1 MDKNINKQ
9 NVYISEEENT
19 LNWIEIQSSFKKSFG
34 NEIYNSWLQKI
45 SLVKEYNDYLI
56 LGVPTRFFRDWIVS
70 RYLDKILEQVKSF
83 KLSLNRIEFKIIEEN
98 KQNQELIKIDQ
109 LNKVTEIKDSILNYN
124 RLNPNLS
131 FESFIKGKSNE
142 IALSYSKKVC
152 DYVSRY
158 NPLYICGGVGLGKTH
173 LLNAIGL
180 ETQKD
185 NNVMF
190 ISAERFM
197 YHFIKSIKKN
207 DMVNFKDFFRK
218 SSVFII
224 DDIQFI
230 SGKESLQEEFFH
242 TFNSLIEK
250 GSQIIISSDRPP
262 MKLDRV
268 QERIKS
274 RLSGGLVVDI
284 EAPDLDLKI
293 KILKKKI
300 EEIQNQF
307 KENIDLSD
315 EVINYIASES
325 KTNIRELIGVL
336 NRVIAFS
343 RVHNKV
349 LTTVDC
355 KNILKDVFSQIRVI
369 TVDKIQNIVSN
380 YFNIALSDML
390 SQRRSRP
397 LARPRQIAMYL
408 AKKMTSRSLPE
419 IGRRFAN
426 RDHTTVIHAVKT
438 ITRLSDQDDEMKK
451 ILIKLKVFCWNS
463 EEMQFIVK
471 RDILLKSLN
480 FVQGVVEKKNTLP
493 ILSNV
498 LLQLKEKKLTIV
510 ATDLDIVFH
519 DEIEDVKV
527 LKEGSTTT
535 SAAILYDILRK
546 ISSNSELN
554 FDLKNENKL
563 SLKE

>member
-1 MDKNINKQ
+1 MDKNNFKKQ
-9 NVYISEEENT
+9 NIYISEEEKT
-19 LNWIEIQSSFKKSFG
+19 LVWEDIQNSFKKTFG
-34 NEIYNSWLQKI
+34 SEIYNSWLEKI

-98 KQNQELIKIDQ
+98 KNNLDLLKIDE

-124 RLNPNLS
+124 RLNPNLN
-131 FESFIKGKSNE
+131 FDNFIQGKSND

-152 DYVSRY
+152 EHISRY

-173 LLNAIGL
+173 LLNSIGL
-180 ETQKD
+180 ELQSE
-185 NNVMF
+185 NIVMF

-230 SGKESLQEEFFH
+230 RGKESLQEEFFH
-242 TFNSLIEK
+242 TFNSLIDK
-250 GSQIIISSDRPP
+250 GSQIIISGDRNP

-274 RLSGGLVVDI
+274 RLAGGLVVDI
-284 EAPDLDLKI
+284 DSPDLELKI
-293 KILKKKI
+293 KIIKKKI
-300 EEIQNQF
+300 FEIQEQF
-307 KENIDLSD
+307 KENIDLSE
-315 EVINYIASES
+315 EVINFIANES
-325 KTNIRELIGVL
+325 KTNIRELIGIL

-349 LTTVDC
+349 LTISDC
-355 KNILKDVFSQIRVI
+355 KSILKDVFSQIKII
-369 TVDKIQNIVSN
+369 TVDKIQNVVSS
-380 YFNIALSDML
+380 YFNIALSEML

-451 ILIKLKVFCWNS
+451 NINQI
-463 EEMQFIVK
+463 
-471 RDILLKSLN
+471 KSL
-480 FVQGVVEKKNTLP
+480 
-493 ILSNV
+493 
-498 LLQLKEKKLTIV
+498 LLE
-510 ATDLDIVFH
+510 
-519 DEIEDVKV
+519 
-527 LKEGSTTT
+527 
-535 SAAILYDILRK
+535 
-546 ISSNSELN
+546 
-554 FDLKNENKL
+554 
-563 SLKE
+563 

>member
-1 MDKNINKQ
+1 MDKNNNQKH
-9 NVYISEEENT
+9 NVYTSEEEST
-19 LNWIEIQSSFKKSFG
+19 LSWVEIQVSFKKTFG
-34 NEIYNSWLQKI
+34 SEIYSSWLQKI
-45 SLVKEYNDYLI
+45 SCIKEYNDYLI

-70 RYLDKILEQVKSF
+70 RYLDKILEQVKEF
-83 KLSLNRIEFKIIEEN
+83 KPSLNRIEFKIIEDSKN
-98 KQNQELIKIDQ
+98 NSDLIKIDD

-124 RLNPNLS
+124 RLNPNLNFS
-131 FESFIKGKSNE
+131 SFIQGKSND

-152 DYVSRY
+152 EHISRY

-180 ETQKD
+180 ELQAE

-230 SGKESLQEEFFH
+230 RGKESLQEEFFH
-242 TFNSLIEK
+242 TFNSLVDK
-250 GSQIIISSDRPP
+250 GSQIIISADRSP

-274 RLSGGLVVDI
+274 RLAGGLVVDI
-284 EAPDLDLKI
+284 DLPDLELKVQI
-293 KILKKKI
+293 IKKKI
-300 EEIQNQF
+300 IEIQNQF
-307 KENIDLSD
+307 KENITLSE
-315 EVINYIASES
+315 EVINYIANEC
-325 KTNIRELIGVL
+325 KTNIRELIGIL
-336 NRVIAFS
+336 NRTIAFS

-349 LTTVDC
+349 LTISDC

-369 TVDKIQNIVSN
+369 TVDKIQNTVSN
-380 YFNIALSDML
+380 YFNIPLNEML

-408 AKKMTSRSLPE
+408 AKKMTTRSLPE
-419 IGRRFAN
+419 IGRRFSN

-438 ITRLSDQDDEMKK
+438 ITRLSEQDDEMKK
-451 ILIKLKVFCWNS
+451 NINQI
-463 EEMQFIVK
+463 
-471 RDILLKSLN
+471 KSL
-480 FVQGVVEKKNTLP
+480 
-493 ILSNV
+493 
-498 LLQLKEKKLTIV
+498 LLEQQ
-510 ATDLDIVFH
+510 
-519 DEIEDVKV
+519 
-527 LKEGSTTT
+527 
-535 SAAILYDILRK
+535 
-546 ISSNSELN
+546 
-554 FDLKNENKL
+554 
-563 SLKE
+563 

>member
-1 MDKNINKQ
+1 MDKINTKKNNI
-9 NVYISEEENT
+9 YISEEEKT
-19 LNWIEIQSSFKKSFG
+19 LVWDDIQVSFKKTFG

-45 SLVKEYNDYLI
+45 SLIKEYNDYLI

-70 RYLDKILEQVKSF
+70 RYLDKILEQVKGF
-83 KLSLNRIEFKIIEEN
+83 KLSLNRIEFKIIDEV
-98 KQNQELIKIDQ
+98 KQSQEFIKINE

-124 RLNPNLS
+124 RLNPNLN
-131 FESFIKGKSNE
+131 FENFIQGKSND

-152 DYVSRY
+152 EHISRY

-180 ETQKD
+180 ALQNE

-242 TFNSLIEK
+242 TFNSLMDK
-250 GSQIIISSDRPP
+250 GSQIIISSDRSPA
-262 MKLDRV
+262 KLDKV
-268 QERIKS
+268 QDRIKS

-284 EAPDLDLKI
+284 DSPDLELKS
-293 KILKKKI
+293 KIIKKKI
-300 EEIQNQF
+300 EEIEIQF
-307 KENIDLSD
+307 KENINLSD
-315 EVINYIASES
+315 EVINFIASET

-343 RVHNKV
+343 RVHNKI
-349 LTTVDC
+349 LNISDC
-355 KNILKDVFSQIRVI
+355 KNILRDVFNQIRVI
-369 TVDKIQNIVSN
+369 TVDKIQNVVSN
-380 YFNIALSDML
+380 YFNISLSDML

-397 LARPRQIAMYL
+397 LARPRQIAMFL

-438 ITRLSDQDDEMKK
+438 ISRLADQDDEMKK
-451 ILIKLKVFCWNS
+451 NINQIQS
-463 EEMQFIVK
+463 
-471 RDILLKSLN
+471 LLLE
-480 FVQGVVEKKNTLP
+480 Q
-493 ILSNV
+493 
-498 LLQLKEKKLTIV
+498 Q
-510 ATDLDIVFH
+510 
-519 DEIEDVKV
+519 
-527 LKEGSTTT
+527 
-535 SAAILYDILRK
+535 
-546 ISSNSELN
+546 
-554 FDLKNENKL
+554 
-563 SLKE
+563 

>member
-1 MDKNINKQ
+1 MENNITKKNNAF
-9 NVYISEEENT
+9 ISEEEKT
-19 LNWIEIQSSFKKSFG
+19 LNWNEIQNTFKKTFG
-34 NEIYNSWLQKI
+34 TEVYNSWLQKI
-45 SLVKEYNDYLI
+45 SLIKEYNDYLI

-83 KLSLNRIEFKIIEEN
+83 KLSLNRIEFKIIEDN
-98 KQNQELIKIDQ
+98 KQNQEYLKIDE

-131 FESFIKGKSNE
+131 FDSFIEGKSND

-152 DYVSRY
+152 EHIARY
-158 NPLYICGGVGLGKTH
+158 NPLYVCGGVGLGKTH

-180 ETQKD
+180 KLQNN

-242 TFNSLIEK
+242 TFNSLIDK
-250 GSQIIISSDRPP
+250 GSQIIISGDRNP

-274 RLSGGLVVDI
+274 RLAGGLVVDI
-284 EAPDLDLKI
+284 DLPDLELKV
-293 KILKKKI
+293 KIIKKKI

-307 KENIDLSD
+307 KENIKLDD
-315 EVINYIASES
+315 DVINFLATES

-343 RVHNKV
+343 RVHNKD
-349 LTTVDC
+349 LTINDC

-369 TVDKIQNIVSN
+369 TVDKIQNVVSN
-380 YFNIALSDML
+380 YFNIALSEML

-408 AKKMTSRSLPE
+408 AKKMTTRSLPE

-438 ITRLSDQDDEMKK
+438 ITRLSEQDDEMKK
-451 ILIKLKVFCWNS
+451 NINQI
-463 EEMQFIVK
+463 
-471 RDILLKSLN
+471 KSL
-480 FVQGVVEKKNTLP
+480 
-493 ILSNV
+493 
-498 LLQLKEKKLTIV
+498 LLEQ
-510 ATDLDIVFH
+510 
-519 DEIEDVKV
+519 
-527 LKEGSTTT
+527 
-535 SAAILYDILRK
+535 
-546 ISSNSELN
+546 
-554 FDLKNENKL
+554 
-563 SLKE
+563 

>member
-1 MDKNINKQ
+1 MEKNNIKPQ
-9 NVYISEEENT
+9 NVYVSEEEKT
-19 LNWIEIQSSFKKSFG
+19 LNWNDIQESFKKTFG
-34 NEIYNSWLQKI
+34 SEIYNSWLQKI

-70 RYLDKILEQVKSF
+70 RYLDKILEQVKNF

-98 KQNQELIKIDQ
+98 KQDQELIKINE

-124 RLNPNLS
+124 RLNPSLS
-131 FESFIKGKSNE
+131 FINFIEGKSNE

-152 DYVSRY
+152 EHLSRY

-180 ETQKD
+180 ELEKD

-250 GSQIIISSDRPP
+250 GSQIIISSDRSPV
-262 MKLDRV
+262 KLDRV
-268 QERIKS
+268 QDRIKS

-284 EAPDLDLKI
+284 DSPDLELKI
-293 KILKKKI
+293 KIIKNKI
-300 EEIQNQF
+300 DDIQNQF
-307 KENIDLSD
+307 KENINLSD
-315 EVINYIASES
+315 DVINFIASES

-349 LTTVDC
+349 LEINDC
-355 KNILKDVFSQIRVI
+355 KKILKDVFNQIKVI

-380 YFNIALSDML
+380 YFNIPLSEML

-408 AKKMTSRSLPE
+408 AKKMTTRSLPE

-451 ILIKLKVFCWNS
+451 NISQI
-463 EEMQFIVK
+463 
-471 RDILLKSLN
+471 KSL
-480 FVQGVVEKKNTLP
+480 
-493 ILSNV
+493 
-498 LLQLKEKKLTIV
+498 LLEQ
-510 ATDLDIVFH
+510 
-519 DEIEDVKV
+519 
-527 LKEGSTTT
+527 
-535 SAAILYDILRK
+535 
-546 ISSNSELN
+546 
-554 FDLKNENKL
+554 
-563 SLKE
+563 

>member
-1 MDKNINKQ
+1 MEKNNPIKQ
-9 NVYISEEENT
+9 NAFISEEEKT
-19 LNWIEIQSSFKKSFG
+19 LNWEEIQGSFKKSFG
-34 NEIYNSWLQKI
+34 SEIYNSWLQKI

-98 KQNQELIKIDQ
+98 KQNHEFIKINE
-109 LNKVTEIKDSILNYN
+109 LEKVTEIKDSILNYN

-131 FESFIKGKSNE
+131 FDSFIQGKSND

-152 DYVSRY
+152 EHISRY

-180 ETQKD
+180 KLQPN

-242 TFNSLIEK
+242 TFNSLMDK
-250 GSQIIISSDRPP
+250 GSQIIISSDRAP

-268 QERIKS
+268 QVRIKS

-284 EAPDLDLKI
+284 DIPDIELKI
-293 KILKKKI
+293 KIIKKKL

-307 KENIDLSD
+307 KENIRLSE
-315 EVINYIASES
+315 EVISYVASES
-325 KTNIRELIGVL
+325 KTNIRELIGIL

-343 RVHNKV
+343 RVHNKE
-349 LTTVDC
+349 LTILDC
-355 KNILKDVFSQIRVI
+355 KNILKDVFNQIRVV
-369 TVDKIQNIVSN
+369 TVDKIQNVVSN
-380 YFNIALSDML
+380 FYNIALSEML

-408 AKKMTSRSLPE
+408 SKKMTTRSLPE

-438 ITRLSDQDDEMKK
+438 ITRLSEQDDEMKK
-451 ILIKLKVFCWNS
+451 NINQI
-463 EEMQFIVK
+463 
-471 RDILLKSLN
+471 KSL
-480 FVQGVVEKKNTLP
+480 
-493 ILSNV
+493 
-498 LLQLKEKKLTIV
+498 LLEQ
-510 ATDLDIVFH
+510 
-519 DEIEDVKV
+519 
-527 LKEGSTTT
+527 
-535 SAAILYDILRK
+535 
-546 ISSNSELN
+546 
-554 FDLKNENKL
+554 
-563 SLKE
+563 

>member
-1 MDKNINKQ
+1 MDNKIKKQ
-9 NVYISEEENT
+9 NVYTSEEEKT
-19 LNWIEIQSSFKKSFG
+19 IIWDDIQNSFKKTFG
-34 NEIYNSWLQKI
+34 SEIYNSWLQKI
-45 SLVKEYNDYLI
+45 TLIKEYNDYLI

-83 KLSLNRIEFKIIEEN
+83 KLSLTRIEFKIVEEN
-98 KQNQELIKIDQ
+98 KQNQEIIKIDE

-124 RLNPNLS
+124 RLNPKLN
-131 FESFIKGKSNE
+131 FENFIRGKSND
-142 IALSYSKKVC
+142 IAFSYSKKVC
-152 DYVSRY
+152 EHVSRY
-158 NPLYICGGVGLGKTH
+158 NPLYVCGGVGLGKTH

-180 ETQKD
+180 ELQND

-242 TFNSLIEK
+242 TFNSLMDK
-250 GSQIIISSDRPP
+250 GSQIIISSDRAP
-262 MKLDRV
+262 MKLDRI
-268 QERIKS
+268 QDRIKS

-284 EAPDLDLKI
+284 ESPDLE
-293 KILKKKI
+293 LKKNIIKRKI
-300 EEIQNQF
+300 EDIQNQF
-307 KENIDLSD
+307 KENINISD
-315 EVINYIASES
+315 EVIDYVAAEC

-343 RVHNKV
+343 RVHNKI
-349 LTTVDC
+349 LTTSDC
-355 KNILKDVFSQIRVI
+355 KNILKDVFSQTKVI

-380 YFNIALSDML
+380 YFNISLSEML

-408 AKKMTSRSLPE
+408 SKKMTTRSLPE

-438 ITRLSDQDDEMKK
+438 ISRLSEQDDEMKK
-451 ILIKLKVFCWNS
+451 NINQI
-463 EEMQFIVK
+463 
-471 RDILLKSLN
+471 KSLLID
-480 FVQGVVEKKNTLP
+480 Q
-493 ILSNV
+493 
-498 LLQLKEKKLTIV
+498 
-510 ATDLDIVFH
+510 
-519 DEIEDVKV
+519 
-527 LKEGSTTT
+527 
-535 SAAILYDILRK
+535 
-546 ISSNSELN
+546 
-554 FDLKNENKL
+554 
-563 SLKE
+563 

>member
-1 MDKNINKQ
+1 MEKKITFQK
-9 NVYISEEENT
+9 NVYQSEEEKT
-19 LNWIEIQSSFKKSFG
+19 LNWEEIQSAFKKTFG
-34 NEIYNSWLQKI
+34 NEIYSSWLQKI

-83 KLSLNRIEFKIIEEN
+83 KLSLNRIEFKIVEEN
-98 KQNQELIKIDQ
+98 KQNQELLKIDE
-109 LNKVTEIKDSILNYN
+109 LTKVTEIKDSILNYN
-124 RLNPNLS
+124 RLNPNLNFGS
-131 FESFIKGKSNE
+131 FVEGRSND

-152 DYVSRY
+152 EQISRH

-180 ETQKD
+180 ELQNE

-218 SSVFII
+218 SSIFII

-242 TFNSLIEK
+242 TFNSLMDK
-250 GSQIIISSDRPP
+250 GSQIIISSDRSPA
-262 MKLDRV
+262 KLDKV
-268 QERIKS
+268 QDRIKS

-284 EAPDLDLKI
+284 DSPDLELKS
-293 KILKKKI
+293 KIIKKKI
-300 EEIQNQF
+300 EEIEIQF
-307 KENIDLSD
+307 KENINLSD
-315 EVINYIASES
+315 EVINFIASET

-343 RVHNKV
+343 RVHNKI
-349 LTTVDC
+349 LNISDC
-355 KNILKDVFSQIRVI
+355 KNILRDVFNQIRVI
-369 TVDKIQNIVSN
+369 TVDKIQNVVSN
-380 YFNIALSDML
+380 YFNISLSDML

-397 LARPRQIAMYL
+397 LARPRQIAMFL

-438 ITRLSDQDDEMKK
+438 ISRLADQDDEMKK
-451 ILIKLKVFCWNS
+451 NINHIQS
-463 EEMQFIVK
+463 
-471 RDILLKSLN
+471 LLLE
-480 FVQGVVEKKNTLP
+480 Q
-493 ILSNV
+493 
-498 LLQLKEKKLTIV
+498 Q
-510 ATDLDIVFH
+510 
-519 DEIEDVKV
+519 
-527 LKEGSTTT
+527 
-535 SAAILYDILRK
+535 
-546 ISSNSELN
+546 
-554 FDLKNENKL
+554 
-563 SLKE
+563 

>member
-1 MDKNINKQ
+1 MENNYSKKQ
-9 NVYISEEENT
+9 NSFISEEEKT
-19 LNWIEIQSSFKKSFG
+19 LNWEEIQSAFKKTFG
-34 NEIYNSWLQKI
+34 GEIYNSWLQKI
-45 SLVKEYNDYLI
+45 SLVKEYNDYLV

-98 KQNQELIKIDQ
+98 KQNQEFMKIDE

-131 FESFIKGKSNE
+131 FDSFIQGRSND

-152 DYVSRY
+152 EHVARY

-180 ETQKD
+180 ELQSD

-197 YHFIKSIKKN
+197 YHFIKSVKKN
-207 DMVNFKDFFRK
+207 DMMNFKDFFRK

-230 SGKESLQEEFFH
+230 GGKESLQEEFFH
-242 TFNSLIEK
+242 TFNSLIDK
-250 GSQIIISSDRPP
+250 GSQIIISSDRHPT
-262 MKLDRV
+262 KLDRV

-274 RLSGGLVVDI
+274 RLAGGLVVDI
-284 EAPDLDLKI
+284 DLPDA
-293 KILKKKI
+293 ILKNKIIRKKI

-307 KENIDLSD
+307 KENINLDD
-315 EVINYIASES
+315 EVINYIATES

-343 RVHNKV
+343 RINNKK
-349 LTTVDC
+349 LTILDC
-355 KNILKDVFSQIRVI
+355 KNILKDVFSQIRVV
-369 TVDKIQNIVSN
+369 TVDKIQNVVSN
-380 YFNIALSDML
+380 YFNIGISEML

-438 ITRLSDQDDEMKK
+438 ITRLSEQDDEMKK
-451 ILIKLKVFCWNS
+451 NISQI
-463 EEMQFIVK
+463 
-471 RDILLKSLN
+471 KSL
-480 FVQGVVEKKNTLP
+480 
-493 ILSNV
+493 
-498 LLQLKEKKLTIV
+498 LLEQ
-510 ATDLDIVFH
+510 
-519 DEIEDVKV
+519 
-527 LKEGSTTT
+527 
-535 SAAILYDILRK
+535 
-546 ISSNSELN
+546 
-554 FDLKNENKL
+554 
-563 SLKE
+563 

>member
-1 MDKNINKQ
+1 MEKNITKKQ
-9 NVYISEEENT
+9 NAYISEEENT
-19 LNWIEIQSSFKKSFG
+19 LNWDELQAAFKKTFG
-34 NEIYNSWLQKI
+34 NEVYNSWLQKI

-98 KQNQELIKIDQ
+98 KQNKEYIKIDD

-124 RLNPNLS
+124 RLNSSLS
-131 FESFIKGKSNE
+131 FDSFIPGKSNE

-152 DYVSRY
+152 EHISRY

-180 ETQKD
+180 ELQSN
-185 NNVMF
+185 NNVMY

-242 TFNSLIEK
+242 TFNSLIDK
-250 GSQIIISSDRPP
+250 GSQIIISSDRAP

-268 QERIKS
+268 QDRIKS
-274 RLSGGLVVDI
+274 RLAGGLVVDI
-284 EAPDLDLKI
+284 EIPDLELKI
-293 KILKKKI
+293 EIVKKKL
-300 EEIQNQF
+300 EEIQQQF
-307 KENIDLSD
+307 KENIFLSED
-315 EVINYIASES
+315 VINFIASES
-325 KTNIRELIGVL
+325 KTNIRELIGIL

-343 RVHNKV
+343 RVHNKD
-349 LTTVDC
+349 LSISEC
-355 KNILKDVFSQIRVI
+355 KNILKDVFNQIRVI
-369 TVDKIQNIVSN
+369 TVDKIQNVVSN
-380 YFNIALSDML
+380 YFNISLSEML

-397 LARPRQIAMYL
+397 LARPRQIAMFL
-408 AKKMTSRSLPE
+408 AKKMTTRSLPE

-438 ITRLSDQDDEMKK
+438 ITRLSEQDEEMKK
-451 ILIKLKVFCWNS
+451 NISQI
-463 EEMQFIVK
+463 
-471 RDILLKSLN
+471 KSL
-480 FVQGVVEKKNTLP
+480 
-493 ILSNV
+493 
-498 LLQLKEKKLTIV
+498 LLEQ
-510 ATDLDIVFH
+510 
-519 DEIEDVKV
+519 
-527 LKEGSTTT
+527 
-535 SAAILYDILRK
+535 
-546 ISSNSELN
+546 
-554 FDLKNENKL
+554 
-563 SLKE
+563 

>member
-1 MDKNINKQ
+1 MEKNSIKPQNK
-9 NVYISEEENT
+9 YTSEEEKT
-19 LNWIEIQSSFKKSFG
+19 LNWNDVQDAFKKTFG
-34 NEIYNSWLQKI
+34 SEVYDSWLQKI
-45 SLVKEYNDYLI
+45 TFIKEYNDYLI

-70 RYLDKILEQVKSF
+70 RYLDKILEQLRSF
-83 KLSLNRIEFKIIEEN
+83 KLSLNRVEFKIIEEN
-98 KQNQELIKIDQ
+98 KQNQELLKINEI
-109 LNKVTEIKDSILNYN
+109 NKVAEIKDSILNYN
-124 RLNPNLS
+124 RLNPNLN
-131 FESFIKGKSNE
+131 FNSFIQGKSND

-152 DYVSRY
+152 EHVSRY
-158 NPLYICGGVGLGKTH
+158 NPLFICGGVGLGKTH

-180 ETQKD
+180 ELQNE

-224 DDIQFI
+224 DDIQFL

-242 TFNSLIEK
+242 TFNSLMDK
-250 GSQIIISSDRPP
+250 GSQIIVSSDRAPV
-262 MKLDRV
+262 KLDRV

-274 RLSGGLVVDI
+274 RLGGGLVVDI
-284 EAPDLDLKI
+284 ESPDHELKI
-293 KILKKKI
+293 KIIKKKI

-307 KENIDLSD
+307 KENIDIND

-343 RVHNKV
+343 RVHNKI
-349 LTTVDC
+349 LTVGDC

-369 TVDKIQNIVSN
+369 TVDKIQNVVSSF
-380 YFNIALSDML
+380 FNIAMSEML

-408 AKKMTSRSLPE
+408 AKKLTTRSLPE

-438 ITRLSDQDDEMKK
+438 ISRLSEQDDEMKK
-451 ILIKLKVFCWNS
+451 NINQI
-463 EEMQFIVK
+463 
-471 RDILLKSLN
+471 KSL
-480 FVQGVVEKKNTLP
+480 
-493 ILSNV
+493 
-498 LLQLKEKKLTIV
+498 LLEQ
-510 ATDLDIVFH
+510 
-519 DEIEDVKV
+519 
-527 LKEGSTTT
+527 
-535 SAAILYDILRK
+535 
-546 ISSNSELN
+546 
-554 FDLKNENKL
+554 
-563 SLKE
+563 

>member
-1 MDKNINKQ
+1 MEKNNIKKN
-9 NVYISEEENT
+9 NVYVSEEEKT
-19 LNWIEIQSSFKKSFG
+19 LVWEDIQASFKKTFG
-34 NEIYNSWLQKI
+34 SEVYNSWLQKI

-70 RYLDKILEQVKSF
+70 RYLDKILEQVKGF
-83 KLSLNRIEFKIIEEN
+83 KLSLSRIEFKIIEEA
-98 KQNQELIKIDQ
+98 KQNQEFIKVND

-124 RLNPNLS
+124 RLNPNLN
-131 FESFIKGKSNE
+131 FDNFIQGKSND

-152 DYVSRY
+152 EHISRY

-180 ETQKD
+180 SLQDD

-242 TFNSLIEK
+242 TFNSLMDK
-250 GSQIIISSDRPP
+250 GSQIIISSDRSP
-262 MKLDRV
+262 MKLDKV
-268 QERIKS
+268 QDRIKS
-274 RLSGGLVVDI
+274 RLAGGLVVDI
-284 EAPDLDLKI
+284 ETPDIELKA
-293 KILKKKI
+293 KIIKKKI
-300 EEIQNQF
+300 EEIENQF
-307 KENIDLSD
+307 KENINLND
-315 EVINYIASES
+315 EVINFIASET

-349 LTTVDC
+349 LNINDC
-355 KNILKDVFSQIRVI
+355 KNILRDVFNQIRVI
-369 TVDKIQNIVSN
+369 TVDKIQNVVSN
-380 YFNIALSDML
+380 YFNIPLSDML

-438 ITRLSDQDDEMKK
+438 ISRLTDQDDEMKK
-451 ILIKLKVFCWNS
+451 NINQIKN
-463 EEMQFIVK
+463 
-471 RDILLKSLN
+471 LLLEH
-480 FVQGVVEKKNTLP
+480 Q
-493 ILSNV
+493 
-498 LLQLKEKKLTIV
+498 
-510 ATDLDIVFH
+510 
-519 DEIEDVKV
+519 
-527 LKEGSTTT
+527 
-535 SAAILYDILRK
+535 
-546 ISSNSELN
+546 
-554 FDLKNENKL
+554 
-563 SLKE
+563 